1 MLALKERPRSEH
13 SPAAAL
19 GGREAGVMAGLS
31 IPVSYGEAADKIT
44 ILEIK
49 RDRISDPVK
58 RANIEKE
65 LELISRAFATV
76 ESKAD
81 IRRAL
86 ARLKE
91 INRRLW
97 DVEEAIRQQERNGD
111 FGAAFVQLARGV
123 YQLNDQRAQAK
134 RTIDVLLDSPIREE
148 KSYVDLDAVD

>member
-1 MLALKERPRSEH
+1 
-13 SPAAAL
+13 
-19 GGREAGVMAGLS
+19 MAGLS

-49 RDRISDPVK
+49 RDRITDPGK

-65 LELISRAFATV
+65 LELVARAFAAV

-81 IRRAL
+81 IRSAL

-97 DVEEAIRQQERNGD
+97 GVEEAIRQHERNSD
-111 FGAAFVQLARGV
+111 FGAAFVQLAREV
-123 YQLNDQRAQAK
+123 YQLNDQRARVK
-134 RTIDVLLDSPIREE
+134 RTVDVLLDSPIREE
-148 KSYVDLDAVD
+148 KSYVDHDTID